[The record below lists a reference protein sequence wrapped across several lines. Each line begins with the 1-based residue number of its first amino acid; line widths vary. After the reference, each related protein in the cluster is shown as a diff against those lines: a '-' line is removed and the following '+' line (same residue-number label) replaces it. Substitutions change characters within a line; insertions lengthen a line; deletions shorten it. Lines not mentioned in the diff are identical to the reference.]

1 MMIGL
6 FQLLCFYTYLGYYY
20 KILFVYLYL
29 PLHVHVKENIILKL
43 FNLLLFNIYFK
54 ISTTSK
60 KTEVEIELVNS
71 NIL

>member
-6 FQLLCFYTYLGYYY
+6 FQLLCFYTNLGYYY